1 MWSVNDGL
9 SGNLRKPPETSG
21 NWPRWFPTGFGRF
34 SDSLL
39 IQLFFLLIKKV
50 LPETAAADFQE
61 VSGRFPDNPSLTDHT
76 VGCKFRQI
84 YVQQFKTPVDKT
96 GTVCCHFSSLE
107 AEPATQ
113 NSRIVA
119 YISLRRRQQTR
130 LSRPILYTSTARCI
144 TQSSCPISPV
154 FR

>member
-1 MWSVNDGL
+1 MSAYEQKHHSVRG
-9 SGNLRKPPETSG
+9 
-21 NWPRWFPTGFGRF
+21 GFQQVSCRF

-50 LPETAAADFQE
+50 RKPAGNRHGRFPE
-61 VSGRFPDNPSLTDHT
+61 VSGGFPDNPLLTDHT

-119 YISLRRRQQTR
+119 YISLSSRLGDDSKPAYLGLFCIRRPLGVSHKAAVQF
-130 LSRPILYTSTARCI
+130 LPFFGNI
-144 TQSSCPISPV
+144 
-154 FR
+154 